1 MGQIISAYI
10 ALLVEP
16 VGELSSTT
24 RYRCD
29 LLIDA
34 GGAVGARLALSL
46 TNLVLVLT
54 NLARDGRC
62 LA

>member
-1 MGQIISAYI
+1 MRSRSAYI

-24 RYRCD
+24 GYRRD
-29 LLIDA
+29 LLVDT

-54 NLARDGRC
+54 NLARNGRC